1 MSKTNQQ
8 KVAINT
14 LLLYFRMFLNM
25 AITLYTSRIILK
37 YLGIEDYGIY
47 NVVGGL
53 VSMFSLISGSLS
65 NSVSRFI
72 TFELG
77 RGNEQKLRKIFS
89 ISVLIHIILS
99 GIIFLAV
106 ESIGVWFLNAHMS
119 INDTRI
125 NAANWV
131 LQFSLFTFIVNII
144 SVPYNA
150 IIIAYEKMKAFAY
163 VSILEVTLKLI
174 AVYLLIISPIDR
186 LIMYSFLLF
195 LIAVLLRMIYGI
207 YCKTHFNE
215 CTIRWTWNKD
225 IIMEMS
231 QFAGWN
237 FLGSLA
243 NIFKTQGVNIL
254 VNIFHGA
261 TLNAAQ
267 GIATQINN
275 AVQSFSENF
284 MTALNPQIIK
294 NYANGDIN
302 KSLNMVKV
310 GARLSFYLMFLL
322 SFPILCETSFILKL
336 WLQDFPLYTIIFTKL
351 TLIYILIEVLSKPII
366 TIINASGRIRAYQ
379 LGISIL
385 LVLNFPISFLVLKLG
400 YAPSSIYIISILI
413 AISAFL
419 FRTYI
424 LHKQCNIPYLRFL
437 YEVLSRPI
445 LITIIA
451 IIIQKILSFIQAD
464 IERIILTFTGGIIF
478 ILISIIFVGLNSQER
493 NILKDLL
500 HKKRITND
508 YNKIR

>member
-1 MSKTNQQ
+1 MSTTNQQ
-8 KVAINT
+8 RVARNT

-25 AITLYTSRIILK
+25 AITLYTSRVILK

-77 RGNEQKLRKIFS
+77 KGNNQKLRKIFS
-89 ISVLIHIILS
+89 ISVLIHIILAI
-99 GIIFLAV
+99 IIFLAV
-106 ESIGVWFLNAHMS
+106 EFIGVWFLNVHMN
-119 INDTRI
+119 INESRI
-125 NAANWV
+125 SAANWV
-131 LQFSLFTFIVNII
+131 LQFSLLTFIVNII

-163 VSILEVTLKLI
+163 VSILEVTLKLV

-195 LIAVLLRMIYGI
+195 LIAILLRVIYGI

-215 CTIRWTWNKD
+215 CAIKLTWDKN
-225 IIMEMS
+225 IIIEMS

-237 FLGSLA
+237 FLGSLS

-254 VNIFHGA
+254 INIFHGA

-294 NYANGDIN
+294 SYASNDIN
-302 KSLNMVKV
+302 RSLNMVKV
-310 GARLSFYLMFLL
+310 GARLSFF
-322 SFPILCETSFILKL
+322 
-336 WLQDFPLYTIIFTKL
+336 
-351 TLIYILIEVLSKPII
+351 
-366 TIINASGRIRAYQ
+366 
-379 LGISIL
+379 
-385 LVLNFPISFLVLKLG
+385 
-400 YAPSSIYIISILI
+400 
-413 AISAFL
+413 
-419 FRTYI
+419 
-424 LHKQCNIPYLRFL
+424 
-437 YEVLSRPI
+437 
-445 LITIIA
+445 
-451 IIIQKILSFIQAD
+451 
-464 IERIILTFTGGIIF
+464 
-478 ILISIIFVGLNSQER
+478 
-493 NILKDLL
+493 
-500 HKKRITND
+500 
-508 YNKIR
+508 

>member
-1 MSKTNQQ
+1 MSTTNQQ
-8 KVAINT
+8 RVARNT

-25 AITLYTSRIILK
+25 AITLYTSRVILK

-77 RGNEQKLRKIFS
+77 KGNNQKLRKIFS
-89 ISVLIHIILS
+89 ISVLIHIILAI
-99 GIIFLAV
+99 IIFLAV
-106 ESIGVWFLNAHMS
+106 ESIGVWFLNVHMN
-119 INDTRI
+119 INESRI
-125 NAANWV
+125 SAANWV
-131 LQFSLFTFIVNII
+131 LQFSLLTFIVNII

-195 LIAVLLRMIYGI
+195 LIAILLRVIYGI

-215 CTIRWTWNKD
+215 CAIKLTWDKN
-225 IIMEMS
+225 IIIEMS

-237 FLGSLA
+237 FLGSLS

-254 VNIFHGA
+254 INIFHGA

-294 NYANGDIN
+294 SYASNDIN
-302 KSLNMVKV
+302 RSLNMVKV
-310 GARLSFYLMFLL
+310 GARLSFFLMLLL

-336 WLQDFPLYTIIFTKL
+336 WLQKFPTYTIIFTKL
-351 TLIYILIEVLSKPII
+351 TLIYILIEALSKPII
-366 TIINASGRIRAYQ
+366 TIINATGRIRIYQ

-385 LVLNFPISFLVLKLG
+385 LILNFPISFLALKLG
-400 YAPSSIYIISILI
+400 YNPSSIYIISIFI
-413 AISAFL
+413 AILALL
-419 FRTYI
+419 FRIYI
-424 LHKQCNIPYLRFL
+424 LHKQCNISTLRFL
-437 YEVLSRPI
+437 YEILSKPI

-451 IIIQKILSFIQAD
+451 IILQKILTLIPAD
-464 IERIILTFTGGIIF
+464 VERITLTFTIGIILILVSIIF
-478 ILISIIFVGLNSQER
+478 IGLNSQER
-493 NILKDLL
+493 NILRNLL
-500 HKKRITND
+500 HKKAHR
-508 YNKIR
+508 

>member
-1 MSKTNQQ
+1 MSTTNQQ
-8 KVAINT
+8 RVAKNT

-77 RGNEQKLRKIFS
+77 KGNGQKLRKIFS
-89 ISVLIHIILS
+89 VSVLIHIILS
-99 GIIFLAV
+99 AIIFLAV
-106 ESIGVWFLNAHMS
+106 ESIGVWFLNTHMN
-119 INDTRI
+119 INETRI
-125 NAANWV
+125 YAANWV

-195 LIAVLLRMIYGI
+195 LIAILLRLIYGI
-207 YCKTHFNE
+207 YCKMHFNE
-215 CTIRWTWNKD
+215 CSIKWTWDKN
-225 IIMEMS
+225 IIIEMS

-237 FLGSLA
+237 FLGSLS
-243 NIFKTQGVNIL
+243 NIFKSQGVNIL
-254 VNIFHGA
+254 MNIFHGA

-275 AVQSFSENF
+275 AVQSFSDNF

-294 NYANGDIN
+294 SYASNDIN
-302 KSLNMVKV
+302 RSLNMVKV
-310 GARLSFYLMFLL
+310 GARLSFFLMFLI
-322 SFPILCETSFILKL
+322 SFPIICETSFILKL
-336 WLQDFPLYTIIFTKL
+336 WLQDFPQYTIIFTKL

-366 TIINASGRIRAYQ
+366 TIINASGKIRAYQ
-379 LGISIL
+379 LGVSFL
-385 LVLNFPISFLVLKLG
+385 LILNFPISFLALKLG
-400 YAPSSIYIISILI
+400 YNPSSIYIISILI

-419 FRTYI
+419 FRIYI
-424 LHKQCNIPYLRFL
+424 LHRQCSISYLKLL
-437 YEVLSRPI
+437 YDILSRPI
-445 LITIIA
+445 IIAIIA
-451 IIIQKILSFIQAD
+451 IIIQKGLSVIPTG
-464 IERIILTFTGGIIF
+464 IERVMLTFSGGIGIIL
-478 ILISIIFVGLNSQER
+478 LSIIFVGLNPQER
-493 NILKDLL
+493 SMLKNLL
-500 HKKRITND
+500 LKKFKND
-508 YNKIR
+508 HNKIR